1 VTFFSKLFPP
11 FRWGRGVADHVFFE
25 DNEVID
31 FQITFGSLPNHHCIL
46 DSLENKQPD
55 IPYDDSLFASS
66 SGSNGGGGSGRFT
79 DPGAGAF
86 SYSMGRSF
94 VAKRD
99 LTAGSEMYVYFL
111 LFEIFFLARQTLMVA
126 RVRDLTVC

>member
-1 VTFFSKLFPP
+1 
-11 FRWGRGVADHVFFE
+11 VADHVFFE
-25 DNEVID
+25 DDQVVD

-46 DSLENKQPD
+46 DSLDNKQPD
-55 IPYDDSLFASS
+55 IPYNDALFASLS
-66 SGSNGGGGSGRFT
+66 SSSSSSNGCGSGRFT

-99 LTAGSEMYVYFL
+99 LAAGSEMYVCLRSVQYVHVFV
-111 LFEIFFLARQTLMVA
+111 FFHAHCVGWVLGY
-126 RVRDLTVC
+126 